1 MPVGH
6 VPRSINL
13 IAKGINTKQC
23 TPGDII
29 TVTGV
34 HLPTPYTGFQGMR
47 AGLIHDTYIEVY
59 KITREKKTHQ
69 ADNVSE

>member
-1 MPVGH
+1 VSEQEIKIQEPSDQVPVGH
-6 VPRSINL
+6 VPRSVTL

-34 HLPTPYTGFQGMR
+34 HLPTPFTGF
-47 AGLIHDTYIEVY
+47 
-59 KITREKKTHQ
+59 
-69 ADNVSE
+69 